1 MFSHTTSRNWYAS
14 ALPNETCLQLYQ
26 WSLMNTQHHV
36 ANLVLNKPAWKPHLG
51 IVQDDQ
57 GCGSFGSSGAFLVA
71 AHSTKP
77 SLRGVFGGCIQVFR
91 EREDAVVC
99 DLDACITAVSW
110 NDACKSWS
118 AATDAKISWH
128 IPICRINWATNWIN
142 SVFYRVNMTSMDCL
156 FIHFSHP
163 WLLRL

>member
-14 ALPNETCLQLYQ
+14 ALPDETCLQLHQ

-36 ANLVLNKPAWKPHLG
+36 ANLVLNKPTWKPHLG

-57 GCGSFGSSGAFLVA
+57 GCRSFGSSGAFLVA

-77 SLRGVFGGCIQVFR
+77 SLSRVFGGCIQVFR

-99 DLDACITAVSW
+99 DLDACVTDVSW
-110 NDACKSWS
+110 NHVCKSWS

-128 IPICRINWATNWIN
+128 IRISRDKLGYELDQL
-142 SVFYRVNMTSMDCL
+142 SVFRVNMNSMDCL
-156 FIHFSHP
+156 YIHFFHP